1 MVLVAPAP
9 PRPPATVTE
18 EYRRGL
24 SHAYDSPETVRHAVE
39 HVPAATPLPE
49 KEWGA
54 VLHDSLAAGDAA
66 RQEWPLRGIAQDITA
81 AVRGI
86 DVPVTVL
93 AGEKDLVEPSRVL
106 RECLLPHL
114 PHATL
119 TTVPRVGH
127 LQLPGAHH
135 GPSRGSG
142 RRRRNDKGRR
152 HQVTERAI
160 SGGCGQTQT
169 LRSAAG

>member
-1 MVLVAPAP
+1 M
-9 PRPPATVTE
+9 TE

-66 RQEWPLRGIAQDITA
+66 RQEWRLRGIAQDITA

-93 AGEKDLVEPSRVL
+93 AGEKDVVEPSRVL
-106 RECLLPHL
+106 RKCLL

-119 TTVPRVGH
+119 TTVPRVGR
-127 LQLPGAHH
+127 PNGASRLC
-135 GPSRGSG
+135 PSPVAKPS
-142 RRRRNDKGRR
+142 KE
-152 HQVTERAI
+152 TEK
-160 SGGCGQTQT
+160 
-169 LRSAAG
+169 L

>member
-9 PRPPATVTE
+9 PRPPAAVTE

-39 HVPAATPLPE
+39 HVPAATPLAE

-54 VLHDSLAAGDAA
+54 VLHDSLAAGDVA

-93 AGEKDLVEPSRVL
+93 AGEKE
-106 RECLLPHL
+106 
-114 PHATL
+114 
-119 TTVPRVGH
+119 
-127 LQLPGAHH
+127 LPGPHH